1 MSKEKLSRRQ
11 AVCLLSGLLFAG
23 IGGVSSREYLEDGLS
38 GGGGC
43 PEGRVPL
50 IYSHRYNISAFG
62 IERLHPFD
70 GSKYR
75 KIHDYLVKKGLRRP
89 GDFLQPQGL
98 EQEELELVHTGQYL
112 RSLERSRKLARI
124 LEVPLLS
131 SMPHALIDWRI
142 LKPMR
147 LACSGTIQ
155 AARLALRHG
164 LAINIGGGYHHAGG
178 DRGGGFCV
186 YADIPTAIASLRAAK
201 PELKA
206 LIVDTDAHQGDGF
219 ASLAA
224 NDERTFVLD
233 FFEDD
238 IYPFPKVEEDM
249 AVPLPP
255 GTTAGQYMKLL
266 AAKLP
271 EAIEKFRPDLIFY
284 NAGSD
289 VLSSDPLSRFQIEPE
304 EMVSR
309 DFFVVSTA
317 RKRNLPLAMVLAGGY
332 SSESARAHAL
342 SIAKIISTF
351 DRKPVST

>member
-1 MSKEKLSRRQ
+1 MSKGKLSRRQ
-11 AVCLLSGLLFAG
+11 AVCLVSGLLLAG
-23 IGGVSSREYLEDGLS
+23 MGGVSAREYLEDELS
-38 GGGGC
+38 GGGEC
-43 PEGRVPL
+43 PEGNVPL

-75 KIHDYLVKKGLRRP
+75 KIHDFLIRKNLRRTA
-89 GDFLQPQGL
+89 DFLQPEALSQ
-98 EQEELELVHTGQYL
+98 QELELVHTGQYL
-112 RSLERSRKLARI
+112 RSLERSRELARI

-131 SMPHALIDWRI
+131 TMPHALIDWRI

-147 LACSGTIQ
+147 LACSGTVM
-155 AARLALRHG
+155 AARLALSHG

-186 YADIPTAIASLRAAK
+186 YADIPTAIASLRMAK
-201 PELKA
+201 PDLTA

-224 NDERTFVLD
+224 RDEKTFVLD

-238 IYPFPKVEEDM
+238 IYPFPKVDEDM
-249 AVPLPP
+249 AVPLPS
-255 GTTAGQYMKLL
+255 GTNAEEYMRLL
-266 AAKLP
+266 AARLP
-271 EAIEKFRPDLIFY
+271 AAIETFRPDLIFY

-304 EMVSR
+304 DMVRR
-309 DFFVVSTA
+309 DFHVVSTA
-317 RKRNLPLAMVLAGGY
+317 REKNIPLAMVLAGGY

-351 DRKPVST
+351 DRKPVS